1 MTLYEVAALVLVRL
15 EWVIL
20 VYFLLVNGWYLVLLA
35 SAAAEMRRHV
45 LLSRGQARWKMLGS
59 RVVPGISMLAPAYNE
74 AATIGQSVRALL
86 ALYYPNLEV
95 VVVNDGSRDDTMAVL
110 IDEFDLAP
118 IHPIYPKRIGSA
130 EVVALYRSRSHPTL
144 LVADKRNGGKADAL
158 NAGLNLAAGDL
169 VCAID
174 ADTLI
179 EPDALIRM
187 VRPFIDDDAVIA
199 AGGTIRIANASR
211 VESGRVVDTRVPRRG
226 LPGFQVVEYL
236 RAFLFGRLGWNR
248 LGGNLII
255 SGAFG
260 LFRRDAV
267 IAAGGYLEET
277 VGEDMELVLRL
288 RRLGYE
294 RKGPHRVDFIPDPVA
309 WTEAPATFRVLA
321 RQRDRWQ
328 RGLTDVLW
336 RHRRLFFN
344 PRYGRMGMI
353 VYPYFVLNE
362 LLAPVVEAVGF
373 LGVVLGLLLNAI
385 NWPFATLF
393 FLTAYGLGAVL
404 TLTALVLEEMNF
416 HRYHTFWDRVMLVVW
431 ALLENL
437 GYRQLTVF
445 WRLKG
450 MFNYV
455 RGSRK
460 WGKMDRA
467 GFETG
472 KGRGQVTGDRGQQA
486 GAVRIPAPAPP
497 AGRVS
502 R

>member
-1 MTLYEVAALVLVRL
+1 MSAYELAAWILVKL
-15 EWVIL
+15 EWAIL
-20 VYFLLVNGWYLVLLA
+20 CYFLLVNGWYLILLA
-35 SAAAEMRRHV
+35 SAALEMRRHV

-74 AATIGQSVRALL
+74 ANTIAESVRALL

-95 VVVNDGSRDDTMAVL
+95 VVVNDGSKDETMAVL
-110 IDEFDLAP
+110 IDQFDLAP
-118 IHPIYPKRIGSA
+118 IHPIYPRRVSSA
-130 EVVALYRSRSHPTL
+130 EVVALYRSRTHPN
-144 LVADKRNGGKADAL
+144 LVVVDKRNGGKADAL
-158 NAGLNLAAGDL
+158 NAGLNLATGDL

-187 VRPFIDDDAVIA
+187 VRPFIDDDRVIA

-211 VESGRVVDTRVPRRG
+211 VESGRVVDTRVPRRA

-260 LFRRDAV
+260 LFRRDLML
-267 IAAGGYLEET
+267 AAGGYLHAT

-288 RRLGYE
+288 RRTGYE
-294 RKGPHRVDFIPDPVA
+294 QGGAHRVDFIPDPVA
-309 WTEAPATFRVLA
+309 WTEAPESFRVLA

-328 RGLTDVLW
+328 RGLADVLW
-336 RHRRLFFN
+336 RHRGLLFN
-344 PRYGRMGMI
+344 PRYGRMGTI
-353 VYPYFVLNE
+353 VYPYFVFNE
-362 LLAPVVEAVGF
+362 MLAPVVEAVGF
-373 LGVVLGLLLNAI
+373 LGVILGLMLNAI
-385 NWPFATLF
+385 DWPFAILF

-404 TLTALVLEEMNF
+404 TFMALVLEEMNF
-416 HRYHTFWDRVMLVVW
+416 HRYHTFGDRVMLVVW

-437 GYRQLTVF
+437 GYRQLTVI

-450 MFNYV
+450 MWNYL
-455 RGSRK
+455 RGSQS
-460 WGKMDRA
+460 WGKMDRK
-467 GFETG
+467 GFGTVV
-472 KGRGQVTGDRGQQA
+472 K
-486 GAVRIPAPAPP
+486 PP
-497 AGRVS
+497 AADAVDAGKKARA
-502 R
+502 

>member
-1 MTLYEVAALVLVRL
+1 
-15 EWVIL
+15 VIL
-20 VYFLLVNGWYLVLLA
+20 GYFLLVNGWYLILLV
-35 SAAAEMRRHV
+35 SAGLEMRRHV

-74 AATIGQSVRALL
+74 ANTIAESVRALL

-95 VVVNDGSRDDTMAVL
+95 VVVNDGSKDETMAVL
-110 IDEFDLAP
+110 IDQFHLAP
-118 IHPIYPKRIGSA
+118 IHPIYPRRVSSA
-130 EVVALYRSRSHPTL
+130 EVVALYRSRTHPN
-144 LVADKRNGGKADAL
+144 LVVVDKKNGGKADAL
-158 NAGLNLAAGDL
+158 NAGLNLSTGEL

-187 VRPFIDDDAVIA
+187 VRPFIDDDRVIA

-211 VESGRVVDTRVPRRG
+211 VESGRVVDTRVPRRA

-260 LFRRDAV
+260 LFRRDLML
-267 IAAGGYLEET
+267 AAGGYLHET

-288 RRLGYE
+288 RRTGYE
-294 RKGPHRVDFIPDPVA
+294 QGGAHRVDFIPDPVA
-309 WTEAPATFRVLA
+309 WTEAPESFRVLA

-328 RGLTDVLW
+328 RGLADVLW
-336 RHRRLFFN
+336 RHRGLLFN
-344 PRYGRMGMI
+344 PKYGRMGTI
-353 VYPYFVLNE
+353 VYPYFVFNE
-362 LLAPVVEAVGF
+362 MLAPVVEAVGF
-373 LGVVLGLLLNAI
+373 LGVILGLLLSAI
-385 NWPFATLF
+385 DWPFAILF

-404 TLTALVLEEMNF
+404 TFMALVLEEMNF
-416 HRYHTFWDRVMLVVW
+416 HRYHTFGDRVMLVVW

-437 GYRQLTVF
+437 GYRQLTVI

-450 MFNYV
+450 MWNYL
-455 RGSRK
+455 RGSQS
-460 WGKMDRA
+460 WGKMDRK
-467 GFETG
+467 GFT
-472 KGRGQVTGDRGQQA
+472 T
-486 GAVRIPAPAPP
+486 AVKPP
-497 AGRVS
+497 AGDAVDAGKKARA
-502 R
+502 

>member
-1 MTLYEVAALVLVRL
+1 MSAYELAAWILVKL
-15 EWVIL
+15 ELAIL
-20 VYFLLVNGWYLVLLA
+20 VYFLVVNGWYVVLLV
-35 SAAAEMRRHV
+35 SAGLEMRRHV

-74 AATIGQSVRALL
+74 ANTIAESVRALL

-95 VVVNDGSRDDTMAVL
+95 VVVNDGSKDETMAVL
-110 IDEFDLAP
+110 IDQFDLAP
-118 IHPIYPKRIGSA
+118 IHPIYPRRVSSA
-130 EVVALYRSRSHPTL
+130 EVVALYRSRTHPN
-144 LVADKRNGGKADAL
+144 LVVVDKRNGGKADAL
-158 NAGLNLAAGDL
+158 NAGLNLATGDL

-187 VRPFIDDDAVIA
+187 VRPFIDDDRVIA

-211 VESGRVVDTRVPRRG
+211 VESGRVVDTRVPRRA

-260 LFRRDAV
+260 LFRRDLML
-267 IAAGGYLEET
+267 AAGGYLHET

-288 RRLGYE
+288 RRIGYE
-294 RKGPHRVDFIPDPVA
+294 QGGAHRVDFIPDPVA
-309 WTEAPATFRVLA
+309 WTEAPESFRVLS

-328 RGLTDVLW
+328 RGLADVLW
-336 RHRRLFFN
+336 RHRGLLFN
-344 PRYGRMGMI
+344 PKYGRMGTI
-353 VYPYFVLNE
+353 VYPYFVFNE
-362 LLAPVVEAVGF
+362 MLAPVVEAVGF
-373 LGVVLGLLLNAI
+373 LGVILGLMLNAI
-385 NWPFATLF
+385 DWPFAILF

-404 TLTALVLEEMNF
+404 TLMALVLEEMNF
-416 HRYHTFWDRVMLVVW
+416 HRYHTFGDRVMLVVW

-437 GYRQLTVF
+437 GYRQLTVV

-450 MFNYV
+450 MWNYL
-455 RGSRK
+455 RGSQS
-460 WGKMDRA
+460 WGKMDRKGFGTVVKPPPGDAVDA
-467 GFETG
+467 G
-472 KGRGQVTGDRGQQA
+472 KKARA
-486 GAVRIPAPAPP
+486 
-497 AGRVS
+497 
-502 R
+502 